1 MEGEVKGK
9 TFKLKGHT
17 LPGINQ
23 RSETKNLADGRSK
36 SSTFQ
41 RGIGDYEGK
50 GSFNL
55 QVDPAMA
62 AQPIQQV
69 PAQTP
74 IMDKNAPTKM
84 FGALGAAKTMFG
96 GGRKSGKTNPLG
108 MLGAGGGVLSGLF

>member
-1 MEGEVKGK
+1 MEGAANGK

-23 RSETKNLADGRSK
+23 AKSSNLADGRAK

-55 QVDPAMA
+55 QVDPMMNPAMA
-62 AQPIQQV
+62 AQPVQQV
-69 PAQTP
+69 PTASPIGTP
-74 IMDKNAPTKM
+74 LPLINIS
-84 FGALGAAKTMFG
+84 FGST
-96 GGRKSGKTNPLG
+96 GKTKTVVRGDKDKSKDKSKIKN
-108 MLGAGGGVLSGLF
+108 

>member
-1 MEGEVKGK
+1 MEGAANGK

-23 RSETKNLADGRSK
+23 AKSSNK

-55 QVDPAMA
+55 QVDPMMNPAMA
-62 AQPIQQV
+62 AQPVQQV
-69 PAQTP
+69 PTASPMGTP
-74 IMDKNAPTKM
+74 LPFINIS
-84 FGALGAAKTMFG
+84 FGST
-96 GGRKSGKTNPLG
+96 GKTKTVVRGDKDKSKDKSKIKN
-108 MLGAGGGVLSGLF
+108 